1 MSITLKRPMF
11 RKGGEVKEGIMELAT
26 PRRNYKEGKTREEMI
41 QEIFET
47 SGLTDSG
54 KSYAETAMKLAN
66 LGQPSGG
73 DLLTNVLIQGG
84 LRGMSTAGKGGT
96 LANLASAF
104 EAPVGQALKAR
115 TAGKQ
120 MGLAGAMKGLEL
132 GIKKDIADRA
142 VDAKF
147 KTKQFESGT
156 SASRIKQMID
166 LFGGDTINANDRY
179 KAAQLAKDE
188 DRAQQALGPIFRG
201 VAPVDAS
208 KTKIDLTYLASQD
221 DNTIHL
227 NPYTRKFV
235 IKKSE
240 PLRTEP
246 IDQITLKEITE
257 E

>member
-1 MSITLKRPMF
+1 M
-11 RKGGEVKEGIMELAT
+11 VVQ
-26 PRRNYKEGKTREEMI
+26 Y
-41 QEIFET
+41 
-47 SGLTDSG
+47 
-54 KSYAETAMKLAN
+54 
-66 LGQPSGG
+66 
-73 DLLTNVLIQGG
+73 LLTNVLIQGG
-84 LRGMSTAGKGGT
+84 LLGLSTAGKGGS

-156 SASRIKQMID
+156 RASRIKQMID

>member
-1 MSITLKRPMF
+1 ML
-11 RKGGEVKEGIMELAT
+11 
-26 PRRNYKEGKTREEMI
+26 GK
-41 QEIFET
+41 
-47 SGLTDSG
+47 
-54 KSYAETAMKLAN
+54 
-66 LGQPSGG
+66 
-73 DLLTNVLIQGG
+73 
-84 LRGMSTAGKGGT
+84 
-96 LANLASAF
+96 
-104 EAPVGQALKAR
+104 
-115 TAGKQ
+115 
-120 MGLAGAMKGLEL
+120 
-132 GIKKDIADRA
+132 
-142 VDAKF
+142 
-147 KTKQFESGT
+147 
-156 SASRIKQMID
+156 